1 MADVDTIVQTVAP
14 VIGALGLDLYDIEI
28 TGAGRARIVRVLI
41 DRPGGIDLEA
51 IAAAT
56 EAISPVLDS
65 PSVDSMLSGPYALE
79 VSSPGLERPL
89 RTPAHF
95 ARAAGETISVKIRA
109 AADQAARRVRGVLTS
124 TDDAGFDLT
133 LEDGTIEHFAYD
145 DISQSRTVFEWSP
158 QPKRASKKAVR
169 P

>member
-51 IAAAT
+51 IAAAA

-95 ARAAGETISVKIRA
+95 ARAAGETISVK
-109 AADQAARRVRGVLTS
+109 
-124 TDDAGFDLT
+124 
-133 LEDGTIEHFAYD
+133 
-145 DISQSRTVFEWSP
+145 
-158 QPKRASKKAVR
+158 
-169 P
+169 

>member
-1 MADVDTIVQTVAP
+1 MVDINVIVRSLEPAVT
-14 VIGALGLDLYDIEI
+14 GMGLDLYDVEI
-28 TGAGRARIVRVLI
+28 NGSGRARVLRVLV
-41 DRPGGIDLEA
+41 DRDGGIDLEG

-56 EAISPVLDS
+56 EALSPVLDA
-65 PSVDSMLSGPYALE
+65 PPLDAAIPGPYALE

-95 ARAAGETISVKIRA
+95 ARATGETISVKTRG
-109 AADQAARRVRGVLTS
+109 DDNRPARRIRGVVTS
-124 TDDAGFDLT
+124 TDDAGFDLA
-133 LEDGTIEHFAYD
+133 LEDGTSEHLAYD
-145 DISQSRTVFEWSP
+145 DISQSRTVFEWGP